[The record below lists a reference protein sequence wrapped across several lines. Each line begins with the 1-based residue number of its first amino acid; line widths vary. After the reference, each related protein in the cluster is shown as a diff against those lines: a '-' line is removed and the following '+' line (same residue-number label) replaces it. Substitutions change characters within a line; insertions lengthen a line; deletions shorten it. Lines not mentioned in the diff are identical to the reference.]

1 MMTKNRKAVYD
12 RKWFDQE
19 CKIDKKNRRKEY
31 NRKIRH
37 MEIDTDSCSKGL
49 IHNTRQLQWQTMG

>member
-1 MMTKNRKAVYD
+1 MTNNRRNVYN
-12 RKWFDQE
+12 RSWFNRE

-37 MEIDTDSCSKGL
+37 CKITEDSC
-49 IHNTRQLQWQTMG
+49 NRQYNKNLTKLCWDTVS